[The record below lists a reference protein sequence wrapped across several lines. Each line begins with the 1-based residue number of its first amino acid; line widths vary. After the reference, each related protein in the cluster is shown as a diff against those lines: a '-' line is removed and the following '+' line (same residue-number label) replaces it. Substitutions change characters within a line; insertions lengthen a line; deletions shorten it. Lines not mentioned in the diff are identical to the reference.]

1 LANEYEIKLEELG
14 WDDFFSGEFQPVK
27 TPGAIPAR
35 VVTIEKDSCRVL
47 TVSGE
52 LTAQLSGKMRYRAG
66 GEDYPAVGDW
76 LVVQPLPGELK
87 ATIQAILPRK
97 SKFSRQSSGGRERA
111 TGGRTE
117 EQIVSA
123 NVDVVFL
130 VSGLDGGRSLNLRR
144 IERYIAIAR
153 ASGAAPVIVLNKA
166 DLCPDTA
173 AHISGVKTAAPG
185 IPVHAVSATEH
196 TGLDSLKQYLAKGA
210 TAALLGSSGVG
221 KSAIINALLG
231 TERLATGEVRQ
242 SDREGRHTTTRRE
255 LFLLPG
261 GGMVIDTPGMR
272 EIQVWGDEKSLDN
285 AFEDIARFALSC
297 RFSNCR
303 HDAEPG
309 CAVREALRRGELDAG
324 HFKNYQQLQRE
335 LRHLAARQEGKA
347 ALVEKVKW
355 KKISK
360 IQKRMKRNK

>member
-1 LANEYEIKLEELG
+1 LTKENEITLEELG
-14 WDDFFSGEFQPVK
+14 WDNYFSGEFQPVK
-27 TPGAIPAR
+27 TPGAVPAR

-52 LTAQLSGKMRYRAG
+52 LTAQLSGRMRYRAG

-97 SKFSRQSSGGRERA
+97 SKFSRQSSGGRERIA
-111 TGGRTE
+111 GGRTE

-123 NVDVVFL
+123 NVDIVFL

-153 ASGAAPVIVLNKA
+153 VSGAVPVIVLNKV
-166 DLCPDTA
+166 DLCLDIA
-173 AHISGVKTAAPG
+173 ARINEVKTVASD
-185 IPVHAVSATEH
+185 IPIHAVSATGR
-196 TGLDSLKQYLAKGA
+196 TGLEALMPYLAKGK

-231 TERLATGEVRQ
+231 AERQSTGEVREA
-242 SDREGRHTTTRRE
+242 DRRGRHTTTRRE
-255 LFLLPG
+255 LIFLPG
-261 GGMVIDTPGMR
+261 GGAVIDTPGMR

-285 AFEDIARFALSC
+285 AFEDISKIGLSC
-297 RFSNCR
+297 RFSDCR
-303 HDAEPG
+303 HNTEPG
-309 CAVREALRRGELDAG
+309 CAVQAAIQRGELDAG
-324 HFKNYQQLQRE
+324 HFRSYQKLQRE
-335 LRHLAARQEGKA
+335 LEHLNARQEGKTT
-347 ALVEKVKW
+347 LLEKTRW
-355 KKISK
+355 KNIS
-360 IQKRMKRNK
+360 QLRKRLKRNK